1 MSVTIN
7 NVACTLEKN
16 NFVQKTEVF
25 FEFEGP
31 ICVMYYIA
39 YNIRFDQW
47 QTSLKKSANER
58 PGNFRRFRGLEKSFY
73 SSSFIFIFNDFPIMS
88 NFALSDVQ
96 LSLV

>member
-7 NVACTLEKN
+7 NVACTLEK
-16 NFVQKTEVF
+16 QKKLRTKTKVF

-47 QTSLKKSANER
+47 QTSLKKLANER
-58 PGNFRRFRGLEKSFY
+58 PGNFRRLGG
-73 SSSFIFIFNDFPIMS
+73 
-88 NFALSDVQ
+88 
-96 LSLV
+96 